1 MNKAQKIFIL
11 TLILCLVFVTGCG
24 AEEKSEDLGEP
35 LSKDIFAMDTY
46 MTLTAYGEAA
56 EDALNQAE
64 AEIYRIDALLST
76 GNPESEISKLNKEK
90 HLAVSEETF
99 NLIKRACEMGEDT
112 KGIFDITIYPIMGAW
127 GFTDGNYR
135 VPDEKELKELLKRV
149 DYSKVVLNEEDLSV
163 TLEDDMEIDLGG
175 IAKGYTSDRIEEL
188 MKNCGVEHG
197 LINLGGNVQVIGNK
211 PDGSDWK
218 VAVIDPQDQ
227 EYYVGIVAVSDKAV
241 ITSGGYQRYF
251 EQDGKTYIH
260 IIDTSDGYPAANGLI
275 SATVISDDGTLA
287 DALSTSLF
295 VMGPEKAVDYWR
307 ANSDKFDMVLVKD
320 DGTLLV
326 TEGLDGRFNTECEYE
341 FVS

>member
-1 MNKAQKIFIL
+1 MNKAQKIFIM
-11 TLILCLVFVTGCG
+11 TIILCLVFVTGCG
-24 AEEKSEDLGEP
+24 AEEKSEDPGEP

-135 VPDEKELKELLKRV
+135 VPDEKELKDLLKRV
-149 DYSKVVLNEEDLSV
+149 DYSKVVLNEEDLTV

-260 IIDTSDGYPAANGLI
+260 IIDTSDGYPAANGLL
-275 SATVISDDGTLA
+275 STTVVSDDGTLA

>member
-11 TLILCLVFVTGCG
+11 TIILCLVFVTGCG

-112 KGIFDITIYPIMGAW
+112 KGIFDITVYPIMKAW

-135 VPDEKELKELLKRV
+135 VPDEKELKDLLKRV

-260 IIDTSDGYPAANGLI
+260 IIDTSDGYPAANGLL
-275 SATVISDDGTLA
+275 STTVVSDDGTLA

>member
-99 NLIKRACEMGEDT
+99 NLIKRACEIGEDT

-135 VPDEKELKELLKRV
+135 VPEEKELKELLKRV
-149 DYSKVVLNEEDLSV
+149 DYSKVTLNEEDLTV

-260 IIDTSDGYPAANGLI
+260 IIDTSDGYPAANGLL
-275 SATVISDDGTLA
+275 STTVVSDDGTLA

-295 VMGPEKAVDYWR
+295 VMGPEKAVEYWR

-326 TEGLDGRFNTECEYE
+326 TEGLDGRFNTEGEYE